1 MVAIA
6 QPLNGLWSLAL
17 PLRLWVWAIAK
28 RVRYSFNSDWPTVSD
43 TRPLLSTPGPEYTP
57 GEHCTIH
64 PIDTPYPQQ
73 IDQIL
78 AQILHQ
84 RSNPDRRNLSSRA
97 ESKNRPPGAS
107 TL

>member
-1 MVAIA
+1 M
-6 QPLNGLWSLAL
+6 
-17 PLRLWVWAIAK
+17 
-28 RVRYSFNSDWPTVSD
+28 
-43 TRPLLSTPGPEYTP
+43 LSTPGPEYTL

-107 TL
+107 TLGDIMRTLVRVVEPFDHREDPLHQQVERPDLAVMGMPTECQL